1 MAITFSGTGRRK
13 VTSFAKGA
21 IMKIIRLAT
30 LLGILLIT
38 QLSFSQQDIAGNW
51 QTKLKFGPQES
62 RIVLK
67 IYKGYAG
74 AWAGKAYSLDPALQ
88 SLIMD
93 SVDWQE
99 PNIKLVWDDGKGSYE
114 GKLSLDGTVFEGVY
128 KWNQLSF
135 PINLQRANKDT
146 AWKTDEGNHRVQ
158 FIKVDSNVKLEVL
171 DWGGSGMAVILLA
184 GAGNDAHTVDKIAP
198 KLVDAGYHVY
208 GISRRGFGESS
219 IPLTGYE
226 ADRLGDD
233 VLAVIKALKLKRP
246 VLAGHSLAGEELS
259 SVASRHPEKVAGLV
273 YLDAAY
279 MYAYYDESYADE
291 FSQFTKRSMENLKA
305 AKALTPVLLLFVG
318 CQKYTDIKVPLLAL
332 YAQKSVV
339 ANEKILEAIKRNIP
353 SAKLIVWPNAEHGIY
368 ISNEAEVLKEM
379 KAFIGNLQ

>member
-1 MAITFSGTGRRK
+1 
-13 VTSFAKGA
+13 
-21 IMKIIRLAT
+21 MKTIRLAT

-51 QTKLKFGPQES
+51 QTKLTFGPQES

-99 PNIKLVWDDGKGSYE
+99 PNIKLAWDNGKGSYE
-114 GKLSLDGTVFEGVY
+114 GKLSLNGTVFEGIY

-146 AWKTDEGNHRVQ
+146 AWKIDEGNHRVQ
-158 FIKVDSNVKLEVL
+158 FIKVDTNVKLEVL
-171 DWGGSGMAVILLA
+171 DWGGSGKAVILLA
-184 GAGNDAHTVDKIAP
+184 GAGNDAHTFDKFAP

-219 IPLTGYE
+219 IPLTVYE

-305 AKALTPVLLLFVG
+305 AKAPTPALLLFVG
-318 CQKYTDIKVPLLAL
+318 CQKYTEIKVPLLAL

>member
-1 MAITFSGTGRRK
+1 
-13 VTSFAKGA
+13 
-21 IMKIIRLAT
+21 MKIIRLAT

-51 QTKLKFGPQES
+51 QTKLKFGPQET

-67 IYKGYAG
+67 IHKGYAG
-74 AWAGKAYSLDPALQ
+74 AWAGKAYSLDPAPQ
-88 SLIMD
+88 SLIID
-93 SVDWQE
+93 SVEWQE
-99 PNIKLVWDDGKGSYE
+99 PNIKLAWDNGKGSYE
-114 GKLSLDGTVFEGVY
+114 GKLSIDGTVFEGLY
-128 KWNQLSF
+128 KWDQLSL

-158 FIKVDSNVKLEVL
+158 FIKVDKNVKLEVL
-171 DWGGSGMAVILLA
+171 DWGGSGNAVILLA
-184 GAGNDAHTVDKIAP
+184 GAGNDAHTFDKFAP

-219 IPLTGYE
+219 VPLTGYD

-233 VLAVIKALKLKRP
+233 VFAVIKALKLKRP

-273 YLDAAY
+273 YLDAAF
-279 MYAYYDESYADE
+279 MYAYYDESYANE
-291 FSQFTKRSMENLKA
+291 FSQFKKRSMENLKA
-305 AKALTPVLLLFVG
+305 AKVPTPSLLLFVG
-318 CQKYTDIKVPLLAL
+318 CQKYSEIKVPLLAL

-353 SAKLIVWPNAEHGIY
+353 SAKIIVWPDAEHGIY
-368 ISNEAEVLKEM
+368 ISNEAEVLKEI
-379 KAFIGNLQ
+379 KAFIGNLHALERSAASRSDP